1 VIGLPKIS
9 FNTKNMGT
17 LKNKNAFIT
26 GTSQGIGAA
35 TAEALIKAGCNVC
48 MHYFSS
54 DEEPLKLKNISE
66 EYGQKAICVHGDLT
80 KQEDVVNCIKTAV
93 DFLGSFDILVNNSG
107 SLVARRNI
115 EDVTPEYW
123 QTVMD
128 VNVTTMMLVTKQLL
142 PHLVNP
148 GGASIVNV
156 ASLAG
161 RMGGHAGSLVYS
173 TSKGAVLTWT
183 RSLAKELAGR
193 GIRVN
198 AVAPGFIG
206 GTRFHETHTSKEA
219 VLQTIASIPLKRAGN
234 PADVARAV
242 VFLASEYDGFITG
255 ETLDINGG
263 VYSA

>member
-1 VIGLPKIS
+1 
-9 FNTKNMGT
+9 MGT

-35 TAEALIKAGCNVC
+35 IAETLIKAGCNLC

-54 DEEPLKLKNISE
+54 DEEPLKLKTISK

-80 KQEDVVNCIKTAV
+80 KQEDVTNCVKAAV
-93 DFLGSFDILVNNSG
+93 DFMGSFDILVNNSG
-107 SLVARRNI
+107 SLVERRNI
-115 EDVTPEYW
+115 EDISPEYW
-123 QTVMD
+123 QRVFD
-128 VNVTTMMLVTKQLL
+128 INVTTMMLITKQLL
-142 PHLVNP
+142 PHLNNP
-148 GGASIVNV
+148 EGASIVNV

-173 TSKGAVLTWT
+173 TSKGAVITWT
-183 RSLAKELAGR
+183 RSLAKELAAR

-198 AVAPGFIG
+198 AVAPGFIE

-219 VLQTIASIPLKRAGN
+219 AQQIIAAIPLKRAGN
-234 PADVARAV
+234 SYDVARAV
-242 VFLASEYDGFITG
+242 AFLASEYDGFITG